1 MECIRDKIKKV
12 GVGCIMK
19 RAHIWIPKPGSKF
32 QRVQCKECGE
42 ESVVYSHVS
51 SVVTCKACGNI
62 LAEPTGSIA
71 KTNGKIL
78 GSAD

>member
-42 ESVVYSHVS
+42 ESVVYSHAS